1 MAALRS
7 HIDALNS
14 HCASSAFSQIK
25 LDEDTVSIQVKAE
38 GCKGTVNISLHER
51 SSYPRTGGLAFAD
64 GSDQLVAAVES
75 VSEAIGEKASLD
87 HVLRL
92 LSSKP
97 RLGRSEDAEAAA
109 GRRAHSEKAVRWPTP
124 NELRRRFTP
133 QARAHDQ
140 ETQRHAARAIGN
152 VAANASCQKE
162 IGRCGG
168 LRPLVKCGYSRSPE
182 LQQLVPPHRREAS
195 RHHPRPRPPPAARP
209 AANGSGRAAHPS
221 HG

>member
-75 VSEAIGEKASLD
+75 VSEAIGEKAALD

-92 LSSKP
+92 LSSKLTDKATEALVASLPAPTGSAPVPAAHDDDDDDDDNDDDGLYAAIVAAARLQSYPQATYVPSQGP
-97 RLGRSEDAEAAA
+97 RLSLDWKFRFQAAA
-109 GRRAHSEKAVRWPTP
+109 AEKKAEGERR
-124 NELRRRFTP
+124 L
-133 QARAHDQ
+133 DQ
-140 ETQRHAARAIGN
+140 GEEGW
-152 VAANASCQKE
+152 
-162 IGRCGG
+162 
-168 LRPLVKCGYSRSPE
+168 LLV
-182 LQQLVPPHRREAS
+182 
-195 RHHPRPRPPPAARP
+195 
-209 AANGSGRAAHPS
+209 
-221 HG
+221 

>member
-92 LSSKP
+92 L
-97 RLGRSEDAEAAA
+97 RSTEHQQEQWRTLAGKDR
-109 GRRAHSEKAVRWPTP
+109 GRRLVRSAP
-124 NELRRRFTP
+124 
-133 QARAHDQ
+133 
-140 ETQRHAARAIGN
+140 
-152 VAANASCQKE
+152 
-162 IGRCGG
+162 
-168 LRPLVKCGYSRSPE
+168 
-182 LQQLVPPHRREAS
+182 
-195 RHHPRPRPPPAARP
+195 
-209 AANGSGRAAHPS
+209 
-221 HG
+221 